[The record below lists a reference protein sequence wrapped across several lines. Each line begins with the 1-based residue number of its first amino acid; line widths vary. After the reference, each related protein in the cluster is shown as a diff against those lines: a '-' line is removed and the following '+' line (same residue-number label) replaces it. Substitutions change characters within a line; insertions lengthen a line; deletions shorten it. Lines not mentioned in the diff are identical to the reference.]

1 MKIQI
6 TLSAEQIQL
15 LDDSLVHSHLYD
27 RLLKKNSL
35 VWQELTAIVH
45 LANDEVNNGMIRQA
59 SYKLVK

>member
-15 LDDSLVHSHLYD
+15 LDESLVHSHLYD

-35 VWQELTAIVH
+35 VWQELTAIVS
-45 LANDEVNNGMIRQA
+45 LANDEVNHGMIRQA

>member
-15 LDDSLVHSHLYD
+15 LDESLVHSHLYD

-35 VWQELTAIVH
+35 VWQELTAIVS
-45 LANDEVNNGMIRQA
+45 LANDEVNHGMIRQA
-59 SYKLVK
+59 SYKLIK

>member
-27 RLLKKNSL
+27 RTLQKNSL
-35 VWQELTAIVH
+35 VWQELTAIVS
-45 LANDEVNNGMIRQA
+45 LANDEVNHGMIRQA

>member
-15 LDDSLVHSHLYD
+15 LDESLVHSHLYD
-27 RLLKKNSL
+27 RLLKKNSMA
-35 VWQELTAIVH
+35 WKELIAIVH
-45 LANDEVNNGMIRQA
+45 LANDEVNHDMIRQA